1 MLASLPKSWVPES
14 MYSWIDQGTKNR
26 EANTKTTGADK
37 KIIMNMVMD
46 SVTGCLFITGNF
58 TLCECSFHDGMNTG
72 LSW

>member
-46 SVTGCLFITGNF
+46 SVTGGLLITGNF
-58 TLCECSFHDGMNTG
+58 TFF
-72 LSW
+72 